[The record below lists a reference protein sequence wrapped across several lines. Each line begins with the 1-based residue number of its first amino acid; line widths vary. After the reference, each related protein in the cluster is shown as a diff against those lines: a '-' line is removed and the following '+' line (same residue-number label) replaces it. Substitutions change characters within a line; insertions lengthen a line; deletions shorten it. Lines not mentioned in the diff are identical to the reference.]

1 MHRIVTIFCKYM
13 NHNKK
18 ILRFLTYTVL
28 SISVVV
34 GGVFF
39 VSNTAYAYSICKS
52 VNNKLVCE
60 TSPDEVCTF
69 SGPNY
74 VVCGTRN
81 SHIIPSG

>member
-1 MHRIVTIFCKYM
+1 M
-13 NHNKK
+13 NHNNK

-28 SISVVV
+28 SVFVVV

-52 VNNKLVCE
+52 VDNKLVCE

-69 SGPNY
+69 SGPNS

-81 SHIIPSG
+81 SQTIPSG